1 MEYPV
6 HDLINEMNFMDNKF
20 QTLKN
25 GLMLTNWEI
34 SVLDKY
40 SISYENC
47 KTLKDVLFEIENVLF
62 NLDGCEELERISI
75 SISERDYYQNT
86 NF

>member
-6 HDLINEMNFMDNKF
+6 DDLISEMNFNDNKF
-20 QTLKN
+20 QTLGN
-25 GLMLTNWEI
+25 GLMLTNWEV

-40 SISYENC
+40 SIPYKKC
-47 KTLKDVLFEIENVLF
+47 KSLKDILYEIENVL
-62 NLDGCEELERISI
+62 NNSDSNEELEGISI

>member
-1 MEYPV
+1 MDYPV
-6 HDLINEMNFMDNKF
+6 EELIHDMPFKDNEF

-34 SVLDKY
+34 DVLKRYNIPFYD
-40 SISYENC
+40 C
-47 KTLKDVLFEIENVLF
+47 HTLKELMYEIEKVLSSVE
-62 NLDGCEELERISI
+62 DLEDLEQASV

-86 NF
+86 SF